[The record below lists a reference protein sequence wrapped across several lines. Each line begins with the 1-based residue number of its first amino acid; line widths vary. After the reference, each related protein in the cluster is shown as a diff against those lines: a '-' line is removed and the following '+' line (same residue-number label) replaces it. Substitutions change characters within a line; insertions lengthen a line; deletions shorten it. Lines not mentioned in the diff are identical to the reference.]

1 MEYINPFKLF
11 NLSPNCN
18 KEEID
23 RVVQETSATLAAYP
37 DDLKVYIHGSKYLR
51 AQVERVLAEVQVAE
65 KREFH
70 AKLLAHKDLLNFLEY
85 GHLGYFKSARKG
97 LQNESKSFYEFI
109 APYFGYQY
117 SESMLQA
124 IKTTDEEALQ
134 LLASESL
141 PLDTEKEQ
149 DYYGAANNYVQDTIK
164 ELKKLQER
172 QELISMS
179 EREMTSH
186 LSDTTIKLYNIL
198 PDYFYATRNLIAHEV
213 YNLAM
218 VMTTNYGRSDGAQ
231 TMLKQGLK
239 LKLDE
244 KVKQNL
250 EDLLDKYSFKM
261 SRIPTWVI
269 LGLGIIL
276 LLFLM
281 KYIETTF
288 FAS

>member
-11 NLSPNCN
+11 HLSPNCTDGD
-18 KEEID
+18 ID
-23 RVVQETSATLAAYP
+23 RVVQETSEVLGNYP
-37 DDLKVYIHGSKYLR
+37 EDPKVYIYGSKYLR
-51 AQVERVLAEVQVAE
+51 TQVESALLDIQDAE
-65 KREFH
+65 KRAFH
-70 AKLLAHKDLLNFLEY
+70 EKLLDHKDLLNFLEY
-85 GHLGYFKSARKG
+85 GHLGYFKSAQKV
-97 LQNESKSFYEFI
+97 LQNEPKDFYQFL

-124 IKTTDEEALQ
+124 IKTNDEEILE
-134 LLASESL
+134 LLATETL
-141 PLDTEKEQ
+141 PLETEKEQ
-149 DYYGAANNYVQDTIK
+149 DYYGASNNYVQDTIK
-164 ELKKLQER
+164 ELRKLQER
-172 QELISMS
+172 QELVSMS

-186 LSDTTIKLYNIL
+186 LSDNTIKLYNML
-198 PDYFYATRNLIAHEV
+198 PDYFYATRNLIANEV

-244 KVKQNL
+244 TVKQNL

-261 SRIPTWVI
+261 SRVPTWAI
-269 LGLGIIL
+269 LGVGIII

>member
-11 NLSPNCN
+11 HLSPDCTN
-18 KEEID
+18 EDVE
-23 RVVQETSATLAAYP
+23 RVVQETTQTFQTYP
-37 DDLKVYIHGSKYLR
+37 DDKKIYVYGSKYLR
-51 AQVERVLAEVQVAE
+51 TQVERALTDIQVAE
-65 KREFH
+65 KRAFH
-70 AKLLAHKDLLNFLEY
+70 AKLLIHKDLLNFLEY

-97 LQNESKSFYEFI
+97 LKNESEAFYSFL

-124 IKTTDEEALQ
+124 IKTNDEETLE

-141 PLDTEKEQ
+141 PIGTEQEQ
-149 DYYGAANNYVQDTIK
+149 DYYGAANNYVQDTIA
-164 ELKKLQER
+164 ELRKLQER
-172 QELISMS
+172 QELVSMS

-186 LSDTTIKLYNIL
+186 LSDKTIKLYNIL
-198 PDYFYATRNLIAHEV
+198 PDYFYATRNLIANEV

-218 VMTTNYGRSDGAQ
+218 VMSTNYGRSDGAQ
-231 TMLKQGLK
+231 TMLRQGLK

-244 KVKQNL
+244 TVKKNL
-250 EDLLDKYSFKM
+250 EDLLDKHSFKVG
-261 SRIPTWVI
+261 RPPNWLI
-269 LGLGIIL
+269 LGVGVII

-288 FAS
+288 FAG